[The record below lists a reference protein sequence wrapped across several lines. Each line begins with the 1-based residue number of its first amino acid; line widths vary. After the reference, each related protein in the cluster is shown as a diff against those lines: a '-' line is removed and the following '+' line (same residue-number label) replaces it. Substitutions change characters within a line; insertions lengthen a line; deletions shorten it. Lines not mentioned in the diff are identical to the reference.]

1 MVSFIFGPSQAE
13 MSLRA
18 CAKCADSHHP
28 DNAHGLIRAS
38 VFIETFFSN
47 SGSGQYHQTARMRFW
62 FMFDCG
68 PFLGNKMY
76 AGNPY
81 LHAPKVGQLCK

>member
-1 MVSFIFGPSQAE
+1 MRKVLSGRPF
-13 MSLRA
+13 
-18 CAKCADSHHP
+18 
-28 DNAHGLIRAS
+28 
-38 VFIETFFSN
+38 FIETNLSVILGAD
-47 SGSGQYHQTARMRFW
+47 SKDSDQTARMRIW

-81 LHAPKVGQLCK
+81 LHVPKVGQLY